1 MKRESSLSILA
12 RCSIVTA
19 KVRRVVATKAGLRL
33 QIFGLAVGGITHEH
47 TEALCSVLDNRA
59 AYIATL
65 LTGLKAVT
73 WPLPPET

>member
-12 RCSIVTA
+12 RCSIVTT

-33 QIFGLAVGGITHEH
+33 QILGLAVGGITHEH
-47 TEALCSVLDNRA
+47 TEALYAGLNNRA
-59 AYIATL
+59 AYISTL

>member
-1 MKRESSLSILA
+1 MKRASLLSILA
-12 RCSIVTA
+12 RCSIVTT
-19 KVRRVVATKAGLRL
+19 KVRRVVAAKAGLRF
-33 QIFGLAVGGITHEH
+33 QILGFAVGGITHEH

-59 AYIATL
+59 AYIATV